1 MRMLIILLGL
11 VCASAL
17 PAQVAEICANGMY
30 DDGDGLADC
39 DDPDCSYPLFSNYA
53 YGTSNSW
60 GVALGDLEGD
70 GDLDAWVA
78 NRSIQANRIFV
89 GIAPCSDDYDADG
102 IPNDCDIDQ
111 TLGPDCDDNSEDDT
125 CQIDTDKQTTA
136 SLSSQILHE
145 SNT

>member
-1 MRMLIILLGL
+1 MLIFLLCLGF
-11 VCASAL
+11 ASIL
-17 PAQVAEICANGMY
+17 PAQVAEICDNRID
-30 DDGDGLADC
+30 DDGDGLIDC
-39 DDPDCSYPLFSNYA
+39 EDDDCPFPLFSNYA

-60 GVALGDLEGD
+60 GVALGDLDGD

-78 NRSIQANRIFV
+78 NRSIQANHIFV

-111 TLGPDCDDNSEDDT
+111 ILGPDCDGNSEDDT
-125 CQIDTDKQTTA
+125 CQIDTDKQTAA